1 MSVTKK
7 RRRTITVDGHTFVWY
22 IAEDDESDHS
32 ILNIIS
38 NDKKIVCSVPIDTP
52 AAYIISK
59 GNEFQGNKTSGTW
72 ERYILPIVIPAMI
85 TPRFV
90 SEVLHFIIQG
100 ATAKPIS
107 RDHDKYPVWY

>member
-59 GNEFQGNKTSGTW
+59 GNVFQGNKTSGTW
-72 ERYILPIVIPAMI
+72 ERYSLPLVIPAMI
-85 TPRFV
+85 TPGFV
-90 SEVLHFIIQG
+90 SEVIRLITNNDKLQQV
-100 ATAKPIS
+100 S
-107 RDHDKYPVWY
+107 CDQNKYPV

>member
-1 MSVTKK
+1 MSVSSK
-7 RRRTITVDGHTFVWY
+7 RRRTITVEGRAFVWY
-22 IAEDDESDHS
+22 IAEDDESDYS

-85 TPRFV
+85 TPGFV
-90 SEVLHFIIQG
+90 SEVIHFIING
-100 ATAKPIS
+100 DTAEPIS
-107 RDHDKYPVWY
+107 RDQDKYPV